1 MRALKTRLEILTR
14 DQVPKSEGEGWKPS
28 AAQFWV
34 EIKCLGGG
42 GGRIR
47 KKQNAKP
54 LTSPSPAALPPRP
67 QSRLLRRAGA
77 GGGNL
82 CFYGFSFGV
91 ARLPGPAPCPAL
103 PQLRAPWR
111 KAAQSPRL
119 PLPAGHRA
127 SKRALSSGG
136 GEASGPLE
144 KNNTAPK
151 SC

>member
-1 MRALKTRLEILTR
+1 MQNFLHPPPQPPFPHVLKADFCGGL
-14 DQVPKSEGEGWKPS
+14 GW
-28 AAQFWV
+28 
-34 EIKCLGGG
+34 
-42 GGRIR
+42 
-47 KKQNAKP
+47 
-54 LTSPSPAALPPRP
+54 
-67 QSRLLRRAGA
+67 

-82 CFYGFSFGV
+82 CFYGFSFCA

>member
-1 MRALKTRLEILTR
+1 MKARGLETLGCTILCRNKMFGRGWGQNKKETKCKTSYIPLPSRPSPTSSKPTS
-14 DQVPKSEGEGWKPS
+14 VEGWGV
-28 AAQFWV
+28 WGV
-34 EIKCLGGG
+34 GWG
-42 GGRIR
+42 
-47 KKQNAKP
+47 
-54 LTSPSPAALPPRP
+54 
-67 QSRLLRRAGA
+67 

-82 CFYGFSFGV
+82 CFYGFSFCA
-91 ARLPGPAPCPAL
+91 ARLPGPVPCPAL